1 MAPRSSQMT
10 PWSSQ
15 MASQSSKMASRSSQ
29 MASRSSQMTS
39 RSSQM
44 VSGHLI
50 LAQDSSSWLGMQV
63 SHLTVRELD
72 VALLEL
78 GMQVSH
84 RTSGAPM
91 SVSK

>member
-1 MAPRSSQMT
+1 MAVRELDV
-10 PWSSQ
+10 
-15 MASQSSKMASRSSQ
+15 A
-29 MASRSSQMTS
+29 
-39 RSSQM
+39 
-44 VSGHLI
+44 L
-50 LAQDSSSWLGMQV
+50 LELGMQS
-63 SHLTVRELD
+63 SHRTVRELD